1 MGTLNLDRMF
11 NPASVAVIGASER
24 GGSVGE
30 SVMENLVGKGYQGKV
45 YPVNMK
51 HDTIMG
57 LKAYPHVGAIKQ
69 AVDLAVIATPMA
81 TVPDTVASCGNAGV
95 AGCVVISAGGKET
108 GAKGAKIEASIMA
121 AAGRTGIRIVGPN
134 CLGMVNTAN
143 GLNASFAPQL
153 PLPGKIAFLSQSGAV
168 CTSVL
173 DLAMREKVGFSHF
186 VSLGSM
192 ADVDFADM
200 IDYLGTVKE
209 VESIVMYVESLTNIR
224 NFMSAARGVSR
235 IKPIIALKSG
245 RSEAGARAAAS
256 HTGAMA
262 GDDAIY
268 DAAFKRAGIL
278 RVDDFQELFDCT
290 EFLAKQQRPKGARL
304 AIVTNSGGP
313 GVMAADAL
321 GAQGAEPALLS
332 DETISRLDA
341 LLPSSWSRQNPVDIL
356 GDASPETYI
365 NAARICMEAPETDG
379 LLLICSP
386 VGMYDPSALAKPLAA
401 FLKTGTCPVFTAWI
415 GGTHIDK
422 ARKIFNQA
430 GVITYDTP
438 ERGVRAF
445 MNLYQ
450 YGKNI
455 EMLHEIPIRRD
466 KRLLIDRARAR
477 EIIQMGL
484 AEPDKGLTE
493 VEAKDL
499 LRAYGIPVN
508 RCDLAE
514 TREEAVALARN
525 MGFPVALKICSRDI
539 LHKSDSGGVQL
550 NLGDETRVRQAF
562 ELIMASA
569 RNYDPTAHI
578 LGVTVQSMNSGADY
592 ELIMGAKQDDAF
604 GPVVLF
610 GMGGVMTEVF
620 RDTAMGLPPLN
631 RPLASTL
638 INGTRISRV
647 LDGFRNIPAV
657 DRELVEEILIR
668 LGRLVT
674 DFPEIDALDI
684 NPVLVS
690 RGALVA
696 VDARVVVKPSAKVA
710 PGHLVI
716 SSYPWDQ
723 EAEDV
728 TVDNERIYIRP
739 IRPEDA
745 GLMIE
750 HFNALSPKSVYQRF
764 FFPMKQLSKWMLIRL
779 TQVDYDREVALIALV
794 DTPSGRK
801 MAGVARVIREA
812 NGKNGEFAVAVADQ
826 WQGRGIGASLL
837 KRCLRLSKQ
846 KGLGTVWGLVIAENR
861 QMLKLGK
868 KLGFEAARVS
878 GSSEYELKIDL
889 STLN

>member
-1 MGTLNLDRMF
+1 MGTLNLNRMF

-24 GGSVGE
+24 VGSVGE
-30 SVMENLVGKGYQGKV
+30 SVMGNLVGKGYQGKV
-45 YPVNMK
+45 YPVNLR
-51 HDTIMG
+51 HGTIMG
-57 LKAYPHVGAIKQ
+57 LKAYPHVQAIKRE
-69 AVDLAVIATPMA
+69 VDLAVIATPMA
-81 TVPDTVASCGNAGV
+81 TVADTVASCGKAGV

-108 GAKGAKIEASIMA
+108 GAKGAKIEAAIVEA
-121 AAGRTGIRIVGPN
+121 ASQTGIRIIGPN
-134 CLGMVNTAN
+134 CLGMVNTVI
-143 GLNASFAPQL
+143 GLNATFASQH

-192 ADVDFADM
+192 ADVDFGDM

-209 VESIVMYVESLTNIR
+209 VESIVMYVESITNIR
-224 NFMSAARGVSR
+224 NFMSAARAVSR
-235 IKPIIALKSG
+235 IKPILALKAG
-245 RSEAGARAAAS
+245 RSEVGARAAAS

-278 RVDDFQELFDCT
+278 RLDDFQELFDCT

-321 GAQGAEPALLS
+321 AAQGAEPAALS
-332 DETISRLDA
+332 DETISKLDA
-341 LLPSSWSRQNPVDIL
+341 MLPPSWSGQNPVDIL
-356 GDASPETYI
+356 GDASPETYV

-386 VGMYDPSALAKPLAA
+386 VGMYDPSALAKPLAE
-401 FLKTGTCPVFTAWI
+401 FSKTSTCPVFTAWI

-422 ARKIFNQA
+422 ARMIFNEA

-466 KRLLIDRARAR
+466 KRLLIDRARAG
-477 EIIQMGL
+477 EIINIGL

-514 TREEAVALARN
+514 TGEEAVALARE

-539 LHKSDSGGVQL
+539 LHKSDAGGVQL
-550 NLGDETRVRQAF
+550 NIGDEAMVGQAF
-562 ELIMASA
+562 ERILAAA
-569 RNYDPTAHI
+569 RNYDATAHL
-578 LGVTVQSMNSGADY
+578 LGVTVQPMNPGADY
-592 ELIMGAKQDDAF
+592 ELIMGAKQDDSF

-620 RDTAMGLPPLN
+620 KDTAMGLPPLN

-647 LDGFRNIPAV
+647 LDGFRNIPPV
-657 DRELVEEILIR
+657 DRGLVEEILIR

-690 RGALVA
+690 QGGLVA
-696 VDARVVVKPSAKVA
+696 VDARVVVKPSVKVA

-716 SSYPWDQ
+716 SSYPWEQ

-728 TVDNERIYIRP
+728 TVDNERIHIRP

-779 TQVDYDREVALIALV
+779 TQVDYDREVALIALL
-794 DTPSGRK
+794 DTPSGQK

-826 WQGRGIGASLL
+826 WQGRGIGVSLL
-837 KRCLRLSKQ
+837 KRCLRIAKQ
-846 KGLGTVWGLVIAENR
+846 KGFETVWGLVIAENR

-868 KLGFEAARVS
+868 KLGFEVARVS

-889 STLN
+889 STFN